1 MFSLNSAKNI
11 ELLATMETLSM
22 NIEQIASSP
31 KLLLQSKEN
40 PYNSAF
46 KQCLESNNCASL
58 TSLVN
63 IALYNLDGEVI
74 SNGEGVFYNSEGKI
88 CETYNANYCPFKVTS
103 QMKGYCYTSSCS
115 ADNIKGFTIHFKI
128 TNEANNQR
136 LFHKKTKVFISR
148 LELVNARVVLDCS
161 ENELLIGINNDNTAI
176 CEENTDII
184 VTMDCFSK

>member
-1 MFSLNSAKNI
+1 M
-11 ELLATMETLSM
+11 
-22 NIEQIASSP
+22 
-31 KLLLQSKEN
+31 
-40 PYNSAF
+40 
-46 KQCLESNNCASL
+46 
-58 TSLVN
+58 
-63 IALYNLDGEVI
+63 
-74 SNGEGVFYNSEGKI
+74 
-88 CETYNANYCPFKVTS
+88 
-103 QMKGYCYTSSCS
+103 
-115 ADNIKGFTIHFKI
+115 FKI